1 MNTEESK
8 CWSCEQGYLF
18 LGEEIPKEPY
28 ICEECDI
35 E

>member
-1 MNTEESK
+1 MNTEEQK
-8 CWSCEQGYLF
+8 CWSCEEGYF
-18 LGEEIPKEPY
+18 ITEEKIPEPY